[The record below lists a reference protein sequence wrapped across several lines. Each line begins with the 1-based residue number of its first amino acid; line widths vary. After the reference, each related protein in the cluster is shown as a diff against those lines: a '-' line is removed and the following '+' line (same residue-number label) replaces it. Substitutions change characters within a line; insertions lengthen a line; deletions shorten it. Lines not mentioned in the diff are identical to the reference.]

1 MAGSRA
7 LGDPRVP
14 PPPPAQDGCV
24 RLLDPGSV
32 PRDCCEAS
40 ITAGRLGLRG
50 GGGDAGPPSCPR
62 MPPTPPQPLRGIR
75 GQQELGLH
83 LREPHGVIQAGV
95 SGEGWFSRAGE
106 VAIRGQREEWQ
117 AEEKTWKQVP
127 VGLNGSREL

>member
-14 PPPPAQDGCV
+14 PPPPSQDGCV

-40 ITAGRLGLRG
+40 ITAGRLGLG
-50 GGGDAGPPSCPR
+50 VGAGTPAPSCPR
-62 MPPTPPQPLRGIR
+62 MPPTPPQPRRGIG
-75 GQQELGLH
+75 GQQELGLR
-83 LREPHGVIQAGV
+83 LREPHGIIQAGV
-95 SGEGWFSRAGE
+95 SGEGWFSRTGE
-106 VAIRGQREEWQ
+106 VAIGGQREERQ

-127 VGLNGSREL
+127 VGLNRSREL